1 MQTSQPSIW
10 LIYRNLKLGLNFI
23 IKFKKNIIFRIYIM
37 YHHCILDEMD
47 LLDRYLVC
55 FLSAPKID
63 FNAF

>member
-1 MQTSQPSIW
+1 
-10 LIYRNLKLGLNFI
+10 
-23 IKFKKNIIFRIYIM
+23 M